1 MTSSEGFE
9 TDTTPSMIN
18 ELPATGDERRGI
30 PTWLERGRHN
40 PTFVLGAVM
49 CALILLAALLAPH
62 VSPFDPYTMNMQ
74 RRLLGP
80 LQNGHLLGTDEF
92 GRDLLT
98 RLLYGAQASLTV
110 GFLSVAVAFVIGV
123 PIGLITGFY
132 GGWIDMIVMRIV
144 DVVLSFPFLLLA
156 IALVAALG
164 PGISNVIIA
173 LAAVSWTSY
182 ARVVRASVLA
192 AKEEEYVQA
201 SRTVGSRNWR
211 IMVYT
216 ILPNC
221 LAPVVVMA
229 TLGIGQAIVAEATMS
244 FLGLGIQPPQAS
256 WGWILAYGM
265 RYLQEAPH
273 LSLFAGLAIMVTVLG
288 FNLFG
293 DGIRDVMDT
302 KL

>member
-9 TDTTPSMIN
+9 TETSPSAID
-18 ELPATGDERRGI
+18 EASATGAVTRTLPA
-30 PTWLERGRHN
+30 WLERGRHN
-40 PTFVLGAVM
+40 RTFVLGAAM
-49 CALILLAALLAPH
+49 CMLIVLAALLAPR
-62 VSPFDPYTMNMQ
+62 VMPFDPYTMNMQ
-74 RRLLGP
+74 HRLLGP
-80 LQNGHLLGTDEF
+80 LQDGHLLGTDEF

-98 RLLYGAQASLTV
+98 RLLYGAQASLVV
-110 GFLSVAVAFVIGV
+110 GFLSVAAAFVIGV

-132 GGWIDMIVMRIV
+132 GGWIDLVAMRIV

-164 PGISNVIIA
+164 PGINNVIIA

-201 SRTVGSRNWR
+201 SRTVGSSNWR
-211 IMVYT
+211 IMAYT

-221 LAPVVVMA
+221 LAPVIVMA

-265 RYLQEAPH
+265 RYLQEAPY
-273 LSLFAGLAIMVTVLG
+273 LSIFSGLAIMVTVLG